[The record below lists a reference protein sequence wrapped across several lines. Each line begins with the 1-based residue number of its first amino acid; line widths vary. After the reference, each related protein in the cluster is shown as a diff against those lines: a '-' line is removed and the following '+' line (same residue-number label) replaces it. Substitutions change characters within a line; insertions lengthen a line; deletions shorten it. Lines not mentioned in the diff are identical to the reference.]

1 MLVSL
6 VLVLSCCIKCR
17 VQRERESIVRFR
29 GCSREIK
36 RRVGGRH
43 THREMSVGSIL
54 SVFMNASNVV

>member
-1 MLVSL
+1 MPGS
-6 VLVLSCCIKCR
+6 
-17 VQRERESIVRFR
+17 ERENIVRFR